1 MQSDM
6 QTLINEQFPNH
17 LLKADVNGSSV
28 VFHSHNG
35 VMLWVEAITNHVM
48 RFRYSAKGYF
58 SPDFSYAM
66 AKDHRSG
73 FAYFK
78 VEELD
83 SYYELRTPKLS
94 CRVQKIDLKVSLY
107 NEEGKLLNED
117 EKGFHWEEDSQRG
130 DNIVKMSKRSIN
142 GEHYFGLG
150 DKPSNL
156 NLRDHRFQNWGTD
169 EYGFAKDADPL
180 YRNIPFYYGLH
191 KEGCYGVFFDNSYRT
206 FFDFASERKNVTSF
220 WAEGGEINYY
230 FIAGSS
236 LMNIA
241 QRYAR
246 LTGKP
251 EMPPKWSL
259 GYHQCKW
266 SYSSEEEVM
275 EIAHKLRELKIPA
288 DAIYLDIDYM
298 DGFRCF
304 TWNKENF
311 PDPKGMVQRLKDMG
325 FKTVAII
332 DPGIKIDMDYS
343 VCKEGFEKNYFCKHA
358 DGPLYKG
365 KVWPGDCY
373 FPDFTNPEVR
383 EWWSG
388 LFKELIEDIGLAG
401 VWNDMNEPAIMDV
414 PTKTFPLDIRHNYDG
429 NYCSHRKAHNVYGMQ
444 MSRATYKGVKKF
456 AFPNRPFII
465 TRSTYAGGQRYSS
478 VWTGDN
484 IATWEHLWVANVQC
498 QRLSISGFSFVG
510 TDIGGFTEHPTME
523 LYVRWMQLAV
533 FHPLMRTHSSGDH
546 GDQEPWSFGE
556 EGTDLVRKAI
566 ELRYQLLPYHYTNF
580 YQYSRDG
587 KPMIRPLSFY
597 DHQDPQTWYR
607 QDEFVFGDHILV
619 CPVLEPDRQGRRMYL
634 PKGHWYDFHTKELV
648 EGGKEIYIET
658 SLEEIPMMVKAG
670 AIIPMIPVEQH
681 VSNSYSELELHVYRG
696 EESVE
701 SLLYDDA
708 GDGYNHNQ
716 GYFLNRNFT
725 VLPSDAK
732 YRITQHQE
740 GRMPSSVKEV
750 TLVYHG
756 FKSLPKVVE
765 LDSDPFEVTIQEEKN
780 GSFSFKVAEDFK
792 QITLRWG

>member
-1 MQSDM
+1 MQA
-6 QTLINEQFPNH
+6 LANEHFPDH
-17 LLKADVNGSSV
+17 LLKIEEQGSSV
-28 VFHSHNG
+28 IFHANNG
-35 VMLWVEAITNHVM
+35 VMLSVEAITNHVL

-66 AKDHRSG
+66 DEDHRSG

-78 VEELD
+78 VEEAKD
-83 SYYELRTPKLS
+83 HYELSTPKVRCLVS
-94 CRVQKIDLKVSLY
+94 KKNLNVSLY
-107 NEEGKLLNED
+107 DENGNLLNED

-130 DNIVKMSKRSIN
+130 DNIVKMSKRSLN

-150 DKPSNL
+150 DKASNL
-156 NLRDHRFQNWGTD
+156 NMRDHRFQNWGTD
-169 EYGFAKDADPL
+169 EYGFAKDRDPL

-191 KEGCYGVFFDNSYRT
+191 KEGCYGIFFDNTYRT
-206 FFDFASERKNVTSF
+206 FFDFAKERKNVTSF

-236 LMNIA
+236 LMNVA
-241 QRYAR
+241 QRYSR

-266 SYSSEEEVM
+266 SYSSEKEVM
-275 EIAHKLRELKIPA
+275 EIATKLRDLNIPT

-298 DGFRCF
+298 EGFRCF

-311 PDPKGMVQRLKDMG
+311 PDPKGMVRKLKEMG

-332 DPGIKIDMDYS
+332 DPGIKIDMDYW
-343 VCKEGFEKNYFCKHA
+343 VCKEGFEKDYFCKHA

-388 LFKELIEDIGLAG
+388 LFKGLIEDVGLAG

-414 PTKTFPLDIRHNYDG
+414 PTKTFPLDIRHDFDG
-429 NYCSHRKAHNVYGMQ
+429 NPCSHRKAHNVFGMQ
-444 MSRATYKGVKKF
+444 MSRATHEGVKKF

-465 TRSTYAGGQRYSS
+465 TRSTYSGGQRYSS

-523 LYVRWMQLAV
+523 LFVRWMQLAV

-546 GDQEPWSFGE
+546 GEQEPWSFGE
-556 EGTDLVRKAI
+556 EATDLVREAI
-566 ELRYQLLPYHYTNF
+566 ELRYRLLPYHYTNF
-580 YQYSRDG
+580 YQYVKDG

-597 DHQDPQTWYR
+597 DPSDAQTWYR
-607 QDEFVFGDHILV
+607 QDEFLFGDHILV
-619 CPVLEPDRQGRRMYL
+619 CPVLSPDRQGRRMYL
-634 PKGHWYDFHTKELV
+634 PKGQWYQFFTDEVFT
-648 EGGKEIYIET
+648 GGKEIYMDT
-658 SLEEIPMMVKAG
+658 PMNQIPVLVKAG
-670 AIIPMIPVEQH
+670 AIIPMGPVSQYVEAESRDQ
-681 VSNSYSELELHVYRG
+681 ELHVYRG
-696 EESVE
+696 EEAVDST
-701 SLLYDDA
+701 LYDDA
-708 GDGYNHNQ
+708 GDGYSHKQ
-716 GYFLNRNFT
+716 GYYINRNLS
-725 VLPSDAK
+725 VLPSAKK
-732 YRITQHQE
+732 YRISQHKE
-740 GRMPSSVKEV
+740 GRMPCPFSEFKM
-750 TLVYHG
+750 VYHG
-756 FKSLPKVVE
+756 FDQLPSVVE
-765 LDSDPFEVTIQEEKN
+765 VDGEAYPVQVKDNEGQ
-780 GSFSFKVAEDFK
+780 FSFKVPEDFK
-792 QITLRWG
+792 SITLRWG

>member
-1 MQSDM
+1 MHTLLNEHFPSQVERIEQS
-6 QTLINEQFPNH
+6 
-17 LLKADVNGSSV
+17 ASSV
-28 VFHSHNG
+28 ILHTLNG
-35 VMLWVEAITNHVM
+35 VMLQVEAITNHVL

-66 AKDHRSG
+66 DEDHRSG
-73 FAYFK
+73 FDFFTVTEETDHYF
-78 VEELD
+78 LQ
-83 SYYELRTPKLS
+83 TPK
-94 CRVQKIDLKVSLY
+94 VQCKITKMDLKVSLFD
-107 NEEGKLLNED
+107 ESGKLLNED

-150 DKPSNL
+150 DKASNL
-156 NLRDHRFQNWGTD
+156 NLRDQRFQNWGTD
-169 EYGFAKDADPL
+169 EYGFSKNRDPL

-191 KEGCYGVFFDNSYRT
+191 KDGCYGVFFDNSYRT

-241 QRYAR
+241 QRYSR

-266 SYSSEEEVM
+266 SYSSEKEVM
-275 EIAHKLRELKIPA
+275 EIATKLRELKIPT

-304 TWNKENF
+304 TWDKENF
-311 PDPKGMVQRLKDMG
+311 PDPKGMVKRLKDMG

-332 DPGIKIDMDYS
+332 DPGIKIDMDYW
-343 VCKEGFEKNYFCKHA
+343 VCKEGFEKGYFCKHA

-373 FPDFTNPEVR
+373 FPDFTNPQVR
-383 EWWSG
+383 TWWSG
-388 LFKELIEDIGLAG
+388 LFKELISEIGLAG

-414 PTKTFPLDIRHNYDG
+414 PTKTFPLDIRHDYDG
-429 NYCSHRKAHNVYGMQ
+429 NPCSHRKAHNVYGMQ
-444 MSRATYKGVKKF
+444 MSRATFEGVKKY

-465 TRSTYAGGQRYSS
+465 TRSTYSGGQRYSS

-498 QRLSISGFSFVG
+498 QRLSISGFSHVG

-523 LYVRWMQLAV
+523 LFVRWMQLAV

-556 EGTDLVRKAI
+556 EATDLVRKAI

-580 YQYSRDG
+580 YQYTKEG

-597 DHQDPQTWYR
+597 DHTDPQTWYR
-607 QDEFVFGDHILV
+607 QDEFVFGDHLLV
-619 CPVLEPDRQGRRMYL
+619 CPVLEPDRLGRRVYL
-634 PKGHWYDFHTKELV
+634 PKGNWYHFYSDTLF
-648 EGGKEIYIET
+648 EGGKEIFLET
-658 SLEEIPMMVKAG
+658 SLEEIPILVKAG
-670 AIIPMIPVEQH
+670 AIIPMSPVKQYVE
-681 VSNSYSELELHVYRG
+681 NKLDALDLHVYRG
-696 EESVE
+696 TESVE
-701 SLLYDDA
+701 SMLYDDS

-716 GYFLNRNFT
+716 GYYVNRSFS
-725 VLPSDAK
+725 VLPTNGK
-732 YRITQHQE
+732 YRITQHKE
-740 GRMPSSVKEV
+740 GRMSSLFKEIR
-750 TLVYHG
+750 LVYHG
-756 FKSLPKVVE
+756 FEKLPTSIEVNSNEYDVAIEMQENTFSIKV
-765 LDSDPFEVTIQEEKN
+765 P
-780 GSFSFKVAEDFK
+780 EDFK